1 MKFYKV
7 EESGN
12 YCGYDEEYLI
22 KSDKGYNAVD
32 DFCCEHADDR
42 SMEEG
47 DWEVEDDEEELHI
60 SYTLEEISEEEFIKF
75 VEEDCLEVEEVQTY
89 VIS

>member
-22 KSDKGYNAVD
+22 KSDKDYNAVD

-47 DWEVEDDEEELHI
+47 DWDDEQEDEEELHI
-60 SYTLEEISEEEFIKF
+60 SYILEEISEAEFNKL
-75 VEEDCLEVEEVQTY
+75 VEEDCLEVEEV
-89 VIS
+89 

>member
-1 MKFYKV
+1 MTFYKV

-22 KSDKGYNAVD
+22 KSDKDYNAVD

-42 SMEEG
+42 SMQEG
-47 DWEVEDDEEELHI
+47 DCEVEDDEEELHI
-60 SYTLEEISEEEFIKF
+60 SYILEEISEEEFNKLA
-75 VEEDCLEVEEVQTY
+75 EEDCLEVEEV
-89 VIS
+89 

>member
-22 KSDKGYNAVD
+22 KSDKKN
-32 DFCCEHADDR
+32 F
-42 SMEEG
+42 
-47 DWEVEDDEEELHI
+47 I
-60 SYTLEEISEEEFIKF
+60 SLIPLKKSQKKNSLSLLKKIA
-75 VEEDCLEVEEVQTY
+75 
-89 VIS
+89 